1 MDVLDKTCKNGPKQ
15 NSDHRHRNLHIRNS
29 LCIKFQRKLK
39 ILNLWTKLTQKRC
52 FRPKKEKRKITIH
65 IQISLC
71 AEFKLEQTILILW
84 AKFTQKGYFG
94 SKTEKMNTTIES
106 FIFKLVYVPIFG

>member
-1 MDVLDKTCKNGPKQ
+1 M
-15 NSDHRHRNLHIRNS
+15 
-29 LCIKFQRKLK
+29 
-39 ILNLWTKLTQKRC
+39 
-52 FRPKKEKRKITIH
+52 H

-106 FIFKLVYVPIFG
+106 FIFKLV